1 MPNQPD
7 LTQRVLRAKL
17 LEVTELLALLIATGQ
32 ANTAELLLLEQRR
45 IAKRLAQSREGRS
58 HDE

>member
-1 MPNQPD
+1 MPSQPD

-32 ANTAELLLLEQRR
+32 ANTAELVLLEQRR
-45 IAKRLAQSREGRS
+45 IAKRLAQSQEGRQR
-58 HDE
+58 DD